1 MNRKIWGGSALVAA
15 ALAAYVWQ
23 MTSPPDPPA
32 QAAAGASSEGAPIV
46 EVSLP
51 AELSENAQMGERAF
65 DAVCAECHGDNAAG
79 REGMG
84 PPLVHEIYEPG
95 HHSDMA
101 FVLAASNGVRAHH
114 WRFGNMPPVEG
125 ITQAEIRYIAAYVR
139 ALQRENGIE

>member
-1 MNRKIWGGSALVAA
+1 MNKMIWGGSALVAA
-15 ALAAYVWQ
+15 AAAVFVWQ
-23 MTSPPDPPA
+23 MTSPPDPPP

-79 REGMG
+79 RNGMG

-139 ALQRENGIE
+139 ELQRENGIE